1 MLEAWEVVKR
11 VPNSFLGSHRRLI
24 GGRDGFT
31 ESQRMSNSWP
41 DIEMC
46 VCVCVCVCV
55 SMCVYVCDGIV
66 LTKYYCIV
74 DMIVLT
80 KVRESKVNAWKCRGH
95 RHG

>member
-46 VCVCVCVCV
+46 VCVCVCV
-55 SMCVYVCDGIV
+55 
-66 LTKYYCIV
+66 
-74 DMIVLT
+74 
-80 KVRESKVNAWKCRGH
+80 
-95 RHG
+95 